1 MPLCKGRHFFLG
13 YIYKKKK
20 PFKDFL
26 TSSERGD
33 SNARPLRPERSALP
47 TALLSDRF
55 RKWCHQES
63 NRGHKDFQSFAL
75 PTELWHHHFLFA
87 DAKVDIYFE
96 SPKFFQ
102 KNIEKV
108 FLIENNTYLCIRKTE
123 SESSAVGSALR
134 SGRRGRAFESPLSD
148 QPKRG
153 CIFQCILSS
162 F

>member
-1 MPLCKGRHFFLG
+1 MINGQIYENSRIRTQKKQLLFEVTAFL
-13 YIYKKKK
+13 
-20 PFKDFL
+20 
-26 TSSERGD
+26 
-33 SNARPLRPERSALP
+33 
-47 TALLSDRF
+47 
-55 RKWCHQES
+55 WCHQES

-87 DAKVDIYFE
+87 DAKVDIIFE

-108 FLIENNTYLCIRKTE
+108 FVIQNYPYLCTCKTE

-148 QPKRG
+148 QAKKRMH
-153 CIFQCILSS
+153 FSMHPLFFFKTSRRLR
-162 F
+162 